1 MWINF
6 ESTIRENSKSVKS
19 AKINPQKKEK
29 IIITKTIKKLT
40 CVVKK
45 FSVLIDFHKS

>member
-19 AKINPQKKEK
+19 VKINPQKKEK
-29 IIITKTIKKLT
+29 IIIIKTIKKINLHG
-40 CVVKK
+40 KK
-45 FSVLIDFHKS
+45 YFRAY